1 MEITKLPL
9 TPLISPFG
17 RNMHKSYSILFFH
30 FLHSNQSNLM
40 PYTSISLIPNQFLH
54 ITQMHYQTLTNHSL
68 YFSKPN
74 LIHFFFNLYQ
84 NHHYSTLNTTNL
96 TSIQENQDI
105 SHEKH
110 QKPTFPPIETYLFL
124 DFLWLFSL
132 DITWRPLGK
141 LE

>member
-17 RNMHKSYSILFFH
+17 RNVHKSYSILLFH
-30 FLHSNQSNLM
+30 FLHSNHSNIM
-40 PYTSISLIPNQFLH
+40 PYTSISLIPNQFQH
-54 ITQMHYQTLTNHSL
+54 IKQMHYQTLTNNSL

-96 TSIQENQDI
+96 TSTQENQDI

-124 DFLWLFSL
+124 DFLSLFFL